1 MHFFSLTYWIEFPQR
16 GFLNYADG
24 EPKARIFNISI
35 SIISL
40 MGLLISFYNF
50 ILIPGR
56 LAFTGPLFFLIA
68 LTVDKYRYHIKL
80 EHAALLFVLIISL
93 TAAIRMYQGIDF
105 ITWLKL
111 FIGAI
116 WIISTVFSWP
126 FIIAFCSG
134 FCGLLLFNQ
143 AVLDIEVSIHTY
155 IKLVIFLTTLAFVLN
170 YYIELLLIAR
180 DKEQSQI
187 QELKRFLASI
197 SHELRSPLQS
207 IIGSQDIIKE
217 KVVPEHAA
225 YLYSA
230 QKQSKHLLR
239 MINDILNL
247 TKVEQTKIDLSLQP
261 TDLVLLL
268 ESEYRET
275 QAAINNKAITVELFI
290 DDTIPNLVNTDSDR
304 LHQVIQNLCSNAV
317 KYTDSGTIKI
327 SALHKLT
334 SAGMHDVT
342 FIVNDTGRGM
352 TAEQLTKL
360 GTQFYQT
367 NYQNP
372 GSGLGIYIVNRIL
385 DVFGSELHIQSSLGA
400 GTTFSFT
407 ISFTAIKESHEP
419 MMFEYAPD
427 LLKSDAEKV
436 LVVDDNAIN
445 IEILTAQLQMGG
457 FSVTSCISGKECVDF
472 CKKSDEFDVILMD
485 VMMPGMDGLET
496 TRVLR
501 NMNISKPII
510 AISAANE
517 QFTDRFTEKVNGLQ
531 LIQESLNKPFNAS
544 QINQVIH
551 AVCKSQN

>member
-1 MHFFSLTYWIEFPQR
+1 MHFFSLTYWIEFPER

-35 SIISL
+35 GVISL
-40 MGLLISFYNF
+40 LGLLVGFYNF
-50 ILIPGR
+50 ILVPER

-93 TAAIRMYQGIDF
+93 TAAIRLYQGIDF

-111 FIGAI
+111 FIGAA

-126 FIIAFCSG
+126 FIVAFSSG

-155 IKLVIFLTTLAFVLN
+155 IQFFIVLATLALVLN

-180 DKEQSQI
+180 DKEQSQT

-217 KVVPEHAA
+217 KVHPEHAA

-239 MINDILNL
+239 MINDVLNL
-247 TKVEQTKIDLSLQP
+247 TKVEQTNIDLSLQP

-268 ESEYRET
+268 ESEYLET
-275 QAAINNKAITVELFI
+275 QAAINNKAINVELFI

-327 SALHKLT
+327 LALHQLT

-342 FIVNDTGRGM
+342 FIINDTGRGM
-352 TAEQLTKL
+352 TDEQLTKL

-385 DVFGSELHIQSSLGA
+385 DVFGSELNIQSSPGA

-407 ISFTAIKESHEP
+407 IRFTAITESHEP
-419 MMFEYAPD
+419 MMFEYAPE

-436 LVVDDNAIN
+436 LVVDDNVIN

-457 FSVTSCISGKECVDF
+457 FSVTSCVSGQGCVDF

-485 VMMPGMDGLET
+485 MMMPGMDGLET
-496 TRVLR
+496 ARVLR

-531 LIQESLNKPFNAS
+531 LIQESLNKPFIAS

-551 AVCKSQN
+551 TVCKSQN